1 MVQNSMDL
9 FSLLP
14 TSHNYYSGVIRSI
27 PSIMASK
34 CLNLPPVP
42 SIARIIQPSNE
53 DTALFIL
60 QSILKTGAHLP
71 AGKWSSLAQLL
82 WDSPPNPGLFYHV
95 FREWTATG
103 HSRNIKLLVEA
114 LLCHYGMFDT
124 TKNPYP
130 STIQA
135 LARRL
140 SSEVAVA
147 TLEVRQR
154 RDADTRRVQARSL
167 KNDYQEGALGIL
179 PEGTGVDAP
188 YVRGA
193 PPSRQ
198 QELQDACAILAL
210 NPRSTNSHFRLGV
223 VPGGHSFRPLVSP
236 VFADNR
242 ADNHSINLAAC
253 PAVST
258 GQERQRG

>member
-1 MVQNSMDL
+1 
-9 FSLLP
+9 
-14 TSHNYYSGVIRSI
+14 
-27 PSIMASK
+27 MASER
-34 CLNLPPVP
+34 LDLPPVP
-42 SIARIIQPSNE
+42 SVARIIQPANE

-60 QSILKTGAHLP
+60 QSVLKTGAHLP

-82 WDSPPNPGLFYHV
+82 WDSPPTQVPFTVSSGSGRQLGIPGTSSCLLKRFSAIMGSS
-95 FREWTATG
+95 TP
-103 HSRNIKLLVEA
+103 SRTPTHPPSRPWLGASAARRRLRLSRSASVVMPTLVACRRA
-114 LLCHYGMFDT
+114 LLKT
-124 TKNPYP
+124 TIK
-130 STIQA
+130 
-135 LARRL
+135 R
-140 SSEVAVA
+140 
-147 TLEVRQR
+147 
-154 RDADTRRVQARSL
+154 
-167 KNDYQEGALGIL
+167 ALGML
-179 PEGTGVDAP
+179 PEGTGVNAP
-188 YVRGA
+188 HVRGA